1 MRLNRQR
8 SQEKKMS
15 SNSSNKGSR
24 QSKQLS
30 NNGQRLV
37 LGGITAVVLFVI
49 VLIAQLAGVD
59 VLHNQPGTSVPSAAI
74 VPTDT
79 PYPGGQPTPVVVE
92 PTPIAAVPTSASSG
106 TGNTTTGGLTAIPG
120 GYDGGWF
127 QLYFT
132 QPINTQDES
141 KFVGAPLEN
150 ALVQALNRAQQT
162 IDAALYQLNSQPVTD
177 ALIQAWQRG
186 VKVRVVTDGE
196 YGLNAPDSTVDQLQS
211 AGIPVVS
218 DGTRSGYMHDK
229 FYVIDGLYVWTGST
243 NATHN
248 DIYNNNNNS
257 ILIRSSQLAAD
268 YTSVFNLLFNS
279 QFTTVPP
286 SAIPNPAVTVN
297 GTQIEVFFS
306 PGTSAP
312 ARLGDLLSKAQTVR
326 FLAFSFTEG
335 LTWSDNGRQQ
345 SIMDLLINR
354 ASAGQLDLQGIV
366 EASSRSFAK
375 PMVCAGLNVR
385 QDGNPDIL
393 HDKVFV
399 IDNSIVVTGSFNFS
413 KNAVADNNEN
423 VLIIHNPDIAQAYL
437 NEFGQLW
444 AQAKTITASGC

>member
-1 MRLNRQR
+1 
-8 SQEKKMS
+8 
-15 SNSSNKGSR
+15 
-24 QSKQLS
+24 
-30 NNGQRLV
+30 
-37 LGGITAVVLFVI
+37 VVLFVI

-59 VLHNQPGTSVPSAAI
+59 VLHNQPGATEPTGVVASTITPSE
-74 VPTDT
+74 V
-79 PYPGGQPTPVVVE
+79 GQ
-92 PTPIAAVPTSASSG
+92 PTPIAAVPTGVA
-106 TGNTTTGGLTAIPG
+106 GGLNAIPG

-141 KFVGAPLEN
+141 RFVGAPIEA
-150 ALVQALNRAQQT
+150 ALVQALNGARQT

-177 ALIQAWQRG
+177 ALIQAQQRG

-196 YGLNAPDSTVDQLQS
+196 YGLNSPDSTVDQLQS

-218 DGTRSGYMHDK
+218 DGTRGGYMHDK
-229 FYVIDGLYVWTGST
+229 FFVIDSLYVWTGST

-257 ILIRSSQLAAD
+257 LLIRSSQLAAD
-268 YTSVFNLLFNS
+268 YTAVFNRLFS
-279 QFTTVPP
+279 GQFTTVPP
-286 SAIPNPAVTVN
+286 STIPNPVINVN

-335 LTWSDNGRQQ
+335 LTWTTNGRQQ
-345 SIMDLLINR
+345 SIMDLLITR
-354 ASAGQLDLQGIV
+354 VGAGQLDLQGVV
-366 EASSRSFAK
+366 EASGKQFVK

-393 HDKVFV
+393 HDKVMI
-399 IDNSIVVTGSFNFS
+399 IDNAIVVTGSFNFS
-413 KNAVADNNEN
+413 KNAVSDNNEN
-423 VLIIHNPDIAQAYL
+423 LLIIHNPDIARAYL
-437 NEFGQLW
+437 DEFSQRW
-444 AQAKTITASGC
+444 AEAKAIPASGC

>member
-1 MRLNRQR
+1 
-8 SQEKKMS
+8 MS
-15 SNSSNKGSR
+15 SNSSNRGSKR
-24 QSKQLS
+24 PQQLS
-30 NNGQRLV
+30 SNGQRLA
-37 LGGITAVVLFVI
+37 LGGITATVIFVI
-49 VLIAQLAGVD
+49 VLIAQLAGVN
-59 VLHNQPGTSVPSAAI
+59 VLHNQPGATEPTSAVI
-74 VPTDT
+74 VPGATT
-79 PYPGGQPTPVVVE
+79 SEVGQPTS
-92 PTPIAAVPTSASSG
+92 IAVVPTSVSG
-106 TGNTTTGGLTAIPG
+106 GPGNTTSGGLNAIPG

-141 KFVGAPLEN
+141 RFVGAPLEN
-150 ALVQALNRAQQT
+150 ALVQALNGARQT
-162 IDAALYQLNSQPVTD
+162 IDAALYQLDSQPVTD
-177 ALIQAWQRG
+177 ALIQAQQQG

-257 ILIRSSQLAAD
+257 LLIRSSQLAAD
-268 YTSVFNLLFNS
+268 YTAVFNLLFNS

-286 SAIPNPAVTVN
+286 SAIPNPVVNVN

-335 LTWSDNGRQQ
+335 LTWTNNGKQQ
-345 SIMDLLINR
+345 SIMDLLIDR
-354 ASAGQLDLQGIV
+354 AGSGQLDLQGIV
-366 EASSRSFAK
+366 EASSRGFAK

-393 HDKVFV
+393 HDKVFI

-413 KNAVADNNEN
+413 KNAVSDNNEN

-437 NEFGQLW
+437 DEFSRRW
-444 AQAKTITASGC
+444 AEAKAIPASGC